1 MQGSQGKGMEQSR
14 GGDRRESGY
23 YPDDEIS
30 LVDLWRTLVRRK
42 SIIGVATVAT
52 VAFGLLVAF
61 IKPDTYVFSST
72 LEIGHYPTEAGA
84 RDLAALDSVE
94 NALSKLQDGYIPE
107 ALRRYMDEGHEES
120 RLRVTA
126 RNPRGSNLVVIE
138 VKGTLDEGESILR
151 VLNYASNQLIEDH
164 RYLLDIQRQQLDSR
178 LEQARLEL
186 SKYEDERMFRIQ
198 EQERLRAIERTKLE
212 LNELLQQQELVESRI
227 KRLDDMQRL
236 LEQQIKEIRQSIEV
250 ASETRRAAV
259 ANVGD
264 PANAMTLLM
273 IDSDIQQNRNRLA
286 TLDERLHI
294 GLPNEFD
301 ELQKR
306 LDDILRAQSNM
317 KTEIEARES
326 ELERFR
332 IDWERS
338 TEAQRQTVRAVEAR
352 LNAAR
357 DTRVVTQPARSLEP
371 EGPGKSI
378 ILALS
383 LFLGLMLGVFAA
395 FFAEFLRNAR
405 EETA

>member
-1 MQGSQGKGMEQSR
+1 MADMKGSQSDEAEQTR
-14 GGDRRESGY
+14 GGSRREAAY

-30 LVDLWRTLVRRK
+30 LIDLWRTLVRRR
-42 SIIGVATVAT
+42 SIIGFTV
-52 VAFGLLVAF
+52 VGSLVLGIMF
-61 IKPDTYVFSST
+61 LIVKPDTYVFGST
-72 LEIGHYPTEAGA
+72 IEIGHYPTEAGS
-84 RDLAALDSVE
+84 RELASLDTVE

-186 SKYEDERMFRIQ
+186 AKYEDERMFRIQ
-198 EQERLRAIERTKLE
+198 ELERVRAIERTKLE
-212 LNELLQQQELVESRI
+212 LSELLQQQELVESRI

-236 LEQQIKEIRQSIEV
+236 LEQQIKEIRHSIEV

-286 TLDERLHI
+286 TLKGCTSACPMNSMNFRSDWTTFC
-294 GLPNEFD
+294 GLS
-301 ELQKR
+301 R
-306 LDDILRAQSNM
+306 
-317 KTEIEARES
+317 T
-326 ELERFR
+326 
-332 IDWERS
+332 
-338 TEAQRQTVRAVEAR
+338 
-352 LNAAR
+352 
-357 DTRVVTQPARSLEP
+357 
-371 EGPGKSI
+371 
-378 ILALS
+378 
-383 LFLGLMLGVFAA
+383 
-395 FFAEFLRNAR
+395 
-405 EETA
+405 